1 MKLNYFVLIV
11 LSVFVLNACN
21 SNEENKTP
29 HKSKIVEVKTPKETN
44 KQETQTTETSSQK
57 TEVSSEKKS
66 ENVFEGTFEDA
77 SVLEMS
83 YYLFFKDAKGKEL
96 TFYYNPQENNIEM
109 PVQFMGTDLSVNK
122 DLVGKTFK
130 ISFKQEKKEDDNT
143 GEMTTI
149 NIPTKVEKK

>member
-21 SNEENKTP
+21 SNEETKTP

-44 KQETQTTETSSQK
+44 KQETQTTETNSQK
-57 TEVSSEKKS
+57 AEEVKAEKS
-66 ENVFEGTFEDA
+66 ENVFEGTFVDA

-83 YYLFFKDAKGKEL
+83 YYLFFKDNNGKEL
-96 TFYYNPQENNIEM
+96 TFYYNPQENSIEM
-109 PVQFMGTDLSVNK
+109 PVQFMGADLSVNK
-122 DLVGKTFK
+122 DLVGKSFK
-130 ISFKQEKKEDDNT
+130 ISFKKEKKEDENT

-149 NIPTKVEKK
+149 NIPTKVEQK